1 MLKKEKGAVELVVP
15 AGNSISVIF
24 IVGKGNSISWRLR
37 VQKHDLCFA
46 VRVREQGES
55 GAVEIDVHKD
65 RTIQFHEAVSG
76 RIKAC
81 DQTKQYVLI
90 FNNSY
95 SRFTEKVCCYTVLI
109 EKDTFSELYESRL
122 AANASTGLVSP
133 NPLHSGF
140 NSVGASVN
148 QTPTPENRKKL
159 KKLEVVSSSSSC
171 DDFSGWEAINELVTS
186 CEDKESELELDI
198 NGLHLVDIP
207 AGEEIFLLSDEGEIS
222 QDTLVNNIKFKL
234 ESELPPL
241 NTHQHMILNH
251 VEYFERDFFYSIWMD
266 LSDMLIARITLIVYQ
281 DIQEGISLLLPL
293 VVLCHLLLN
302 RLYTIFQIWLEDF

>member
-1 MLKKEKGAVELVVP
+1 MLKKEKGAVEIVIP
-15 AGNSISVIF
+15 AGKSISVVF

-55 GAVEIDVHKD
+55 GAVEIDVHRD
-65 RTIQFHEAVSG
+65 RTIQFHETVSG

-95 SRFTEKVCCYTVLI
+95 SRFTEKLCCYTVFI
-109 EKDTFSELYESRL
+109 EKDTFSEIYEPRL

-133 NPLHSGF
+133 GSLHSGF
-140 NSVGASVN
+140 NSVGTTVT
-148 QTPTPENRKKL
+148 QTPTPENRKKIM

-171 DDFSGWEAINELVTS
+171 DDFSGWEAINELVGS
-186 CEDKESELELDI
+186 YEESKESELMLDVC
-198 NGLHLVDIP
+198 GSHLVDVP

-222 QDTLVNNIKFKL
+222 QDDLVNNVKFKL
-234 ESELPPL
+234 ESELPPS
-241 NTHQHMILNH
+241 NKHQCLKLNH

-266 LSDMLIARITLIVYQ
+266 LSDMLIARITLVVYQ
-281 DIQEGISLLLPL
+281 DIQEGSSLL
-293 VVLCHLLLN
+293 
-302 RLYTIFQIWLEDF
+302 Y